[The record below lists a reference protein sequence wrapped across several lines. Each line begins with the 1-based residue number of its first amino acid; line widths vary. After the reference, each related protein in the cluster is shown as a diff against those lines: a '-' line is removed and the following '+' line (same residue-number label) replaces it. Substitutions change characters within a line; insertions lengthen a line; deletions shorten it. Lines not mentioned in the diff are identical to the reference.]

1 MADGVGIP
9 ESNNRCGVNRQRY
22 LPLSGSEST
31 ACRESEDVNVGDP
44 TSPHRDRVLTDK
56 YKSEGVEMASRKS
69 EQA

>member
-22 LPLSGSEST
+22 LSLSGPEST

-44 TSPHRDRVLTDK
+44 VFCKIVDTFF
-56 YKSEGVEMASRKS
+56 
-69 EQA
+69 